1 MASES
6 CPPFPHHTWLA
17 HWIGVQAPRVC
28 DTFECRH
35 VAHHVRLTTSG
46 DADVEW
52 TSSGRHTSYH
62 TREGSIGFFPCDQQA
77 HSMVITAA
85 DGVTVYDLIIPA
97 LHVRTVCL
105 AEGMA
110 GPPEGR
116 AVPDFID
123 PLMAASLLRLAQRS
137 AAHQLAEDIGDEIA
151 ARQIVVR
158 ICVLAGAG
166 PPDWHKDA
174 SVFTPSTMRHLIAD
188 IDAHLGGQL
197 SLQMLAT
204 TVGLSPGHFA
214 RKFRHSVGLS
224 LNRFINSRRV
234 AASFALLREGR
245 QSLAA
250 VALETGFCSQ
260 SHFTRLFSGLTGFS
274 PLQFQRLHHRMVG

>member
-52 TSSGRHTSYH
+52 TSSGRHATYH
-62 TREGSIGFFPCDQQA
+62 TRAGDVGFFPCDQQTQ
-77 HSMVITAA
+77 SMVFKAA
-85 DGVTVYDLIIPA
+85 DGVTVYDLIIPD
-97 LHVRTVCL
+97 LHLRSACL
-105 AEGMA
+105 AEGMT
-110 GPPEGR
+110 GPPEGP
-116 AVPDFID
+116 AVPEFRD
-123 PLMAASLLRLAQRS
+123 PLMAASLLRLSTRS
-137 AAHQLAEDIGDEIA
+137 AAHQVSEEIGDEIA

-158 ICVLAGAG
+158 ICVLAGTGA
-166 PPDWHKDA
+166 PDWHKDE
-174 SVFTPSTMRHLIAD
+174 SVFTPSAIRHLIAD
-188 IDAHLGGQL
+188 IDGHLGGPM

-224 LNRFINSRRV
+224 LNRFINIRRV
-234 AASFALLREGR
+234 AASFALLREESL
-245 QSLAA
+245 SLAA

-260 SHFTRLFSGLTGFS
+260 SHFTRLFSGLTGLT
-274 PLQFQRLHHRMVG
+274 PLQFQRMHHRTVG